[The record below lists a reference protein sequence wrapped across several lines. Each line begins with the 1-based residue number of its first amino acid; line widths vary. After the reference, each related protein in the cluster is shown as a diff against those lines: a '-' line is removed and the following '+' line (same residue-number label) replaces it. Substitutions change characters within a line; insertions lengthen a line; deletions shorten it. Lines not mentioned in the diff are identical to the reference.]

1 MDTLQVKL
9 SIPAQKVR
17 AYAMDADTT
26 MTTLSNLGVNASE
39 AAMRDFMNY
48 AQDAA
53 PNTITAPSN
62 ATPVQFLQHWLPEAI
77 RVVTKARVADRLL
90 GRDIAGSWEQEEIV
104 ATVIEHIGQAR
115 PYGDKT
121 NGNVAEYNVNFERR
135 TIVRFEEDVEV
146 GVLEEARAAA
156 MRLSAGAEKRLAS
169 AESLAI
175 SMNDIAFNG
184 YNQGLAR
191 TYGILNDPNL
201 PNYTTV
207 ATGAGADTVWSSKTF
222 NEICADLKASFAA
235 LRVQSGSNFD
245 PYADESVLGVADAA
259 VDMLSTMNAY
269 GNKSVLEWLKETYP
283 KCRVESVPQFSAA
296 NGGANVF
303 YLFAER
309 IGERKVVNQYV
320 QDTLRLLGIEKKSKG
335 FIETYSNATSG
346 VLLAQPI
353 GIVRYTGI

>member
-1 MDTLQVKL
+1 MNEVKL
-9 SIPAQKVR
+9 SIPANRVK
-17 AYAMDADTT
+17 AYSMDSDTT
-26 MTTLSNLGVNASE
+26 MTTLSNLGVNATE
-39 AAMRDFMNY
+39 TAMREFMQY
-48 AQDAA
+48 AQDAS
-53 PNTITAPSN
+53 PNTITTPSN
-62 ATPVQFLQHWLPEAI
+62 STPVQFLQHWLPDVI

-90 GRDIAGSWEQEEIV
+90 GRDIAGSWSQEEIV
-104 ATVIEHIGQAR
+104 ATVVEHIGQAR

-121 NGNVAEYNVNFERR
+121 NENTAEFNTNFERR

-146 GVLEEARAAA
+146 GILEEERATA

-169 AESLAI
+169 AEALAI
-175 SMNDIAFNG
+175 AMNDVAFNG
-184 YNQGLAR
+184 YNAGMTR

-201 PNYTTV
+201 PNYTAV
-207 ATGAGADTVWSSKTF
+207 ATGAGGQTTWASKTF
-222 NEICADLKASFAA
+222 NEICADIKTAFAS

-245 PYADESVLGVADAA
+245 PYADESVLGVADNA

-269 GNKSVLEWLKETYP
+269 GNKSVMEWIKETYP
-283 KCRVESVPQFSAA
+283 KCRVESVPQFTGA
-296 NGGANVF
+296 NGGADVF

-309 IGERKVVNQYV
+309 IGERKVLNQYV

-335 FIETYSNATSG
+335 FIESYSNATAG

>member
-1 MDTLQVKL
+1 MEQQVKL
-9 SIPAQKVR
+9 SIPAQRVK
-17 AYAMDADTT
+17 AYAMDSDTT
-26 MTTLSNLGVNASE
+26 MVTLSNLGVNATDS
-39 AAMRDFMNY
+39 AMREFMQY

-53 PNTITAPSN
+53 PSTITSPS
-62 ATPVQFLQHWLPEAI
+62 ASTPVQFLQHWLPEAI
-77 RVVTKARVADRLL
+77 KVVTKARVADRLL
-90 GRDIAGSWEQEEIV
+90 GREIAGSWAQEEIV

-121 NGNVAEYNVNFERR
+121 NDNLAEFNTNFERR

-146 GVLEEARAAA
+146 GILEEERASA
-156 MRLSAGAEKRLAS
+156 MRLSAGAEKRIAS

-175 SMNDIAFNG
+175 AMNDVAFNG
-184 YNQGLAR
+184 FNQGLAR

-201 PNYTTV
+201 PNYVTV
-207 ATGAGADTVWSSKTF
+207 ATGADSDTVWSSKTF
-222 NEICADLKASFAA
+222 NEICNDIKAAFAA

-269 GNKSVLEWLKETYP
+269 GNKSVMEWLKETYP
-283 KCRVESVPQFSAA
+283 RCRVESVPQFSSA

-309 IGERKVVNQYV
+309 IGERKVLNQYV
-320 QDTLRLLGIEKKSKG
+320 QDTLRLIGIEKKSKG
-335 FIETYSNATSG
+335 FIESYSNATAG

>member
-1 MDTLQVKL
+1 MEQQVKL
-9 SIPAQKVR
+9 SIPAQRVK
-17 AYAMDADTT
+17 AYAMDSDTT
-26 MTTLSNLGVNASE
+26 MVTLSNLGVNATD
-39 AAMRDFMNY
+39 AAMRDFMQY

-53 PNTITAPSN
+53 PATITSPS
-62 ATPVQFLQHWLPEAI
+62 ASTPVQFLQHWLPEAI

-90 GRDIAGSWEQEEIV
+90 GREIAGSWDQEEIV

-121 NGNVAEYNVNFERR
+121 NNNVAEFNTNFERR

-146 GVLEEARAAA
+146 GILEEERASA

-169 AESLAI
+169 AEALAI
-175 SMNDIAFNG
+175 AMNDVAFNG

-201 PNYTTV
+201 PNYVSV
-207 ATGAGADTVWSSKTF
+207 ATGASSDTLWSTKTF
-222 NEICADLKASFAA
+222 LEICDDLKTAFAA
-235 LRVQSGSNFD
+235 LRVQTGSNFD
-245 PYADESVLGVADAA
+245 PYSDESVLGIADGA

-269 GNKSVLEWLKETYP
+269 GNKSVMEWLKETYP
-283 KCRVESVPQFSAA
+283 KCRIESVPQFTGA

-303 YLFAER
+303 YLFAEK
-309 IGERKVVNQYV
+309 IGERKVLNQYV
-320 QDTLRLLGIEKKSKG
+320 QDTLRLLGVEKKSKG
-335 FIETYSNATSG
+335 FIESYSNATAG

>member
-1 MDTLQVKL
+1 MEQVKL

-26 MTTLSNLGVNASE
+26 MTTLSNLGVNATDG
-39 AAMRDFMNY
+39 AMREFMQY

-53 PNTITAPSN
+53 PSPLTSPS
-62 ATPVQFLQHWLPEAI
+62 ASTPVQFLQHWLPDAI
-77 RVVTKARVADRLL
+77 KVVTKARVADRLL

-121 NGNVAEYNVNFERR
+121 NDNLAEFNTNFERR

-146 GVLEEARAAA
+146 GTLEEARAAA
-156 MRLSAGAEKRLAS
+156 MRLSAGAEKRIAS
-169 AESLAI
+169 AEALAI
-175 SMNDIAFNG
+175 AMNDVAFNG

-207 ATGAGADTVWSSKTF
+207 AVGASTQTVWSSKTF
-222 NEICADLKASFAA
+222 NEICNDIKTAFAA

-245 PYADESVLGVADAA
+245 PYADESVLGVADAC

-269 GNKSVLEWLKETYP
+269 GNKSVMEWLKETYP
-283 KCRVESVPQFSAA
+283 KCRVESVPQFSGA

-303 YLFAER
+303 YLFAEK

-335 FIETYSNATSG
+335 FIESYSNATSG

>member
-1 MDTLQVKL
+1 MKNLKL

-17 AYAMDADTT
+17 AYAMDEDTT
-26 MTTLSNLGVNASE
+26 MTTLSNLGFNASE
-39 AAMRDFMNY
+39 SAMGEFMQY
-48 AQDAA
+48 AQDAE
-53 PNTITAPSN
+53 PTTITAPSTS
-62 ATPVQFLQHWLPEAI
+62 TPVQFLQHWLPEAI
-77 RVVTKARVADRLL
+77 KVVTKARVADRLL

-104 ATVIEHIGQAR
+104 ATVVEHIGQAR

-121 NGNVAEYNVNFERR
+121 NDNLAEFNTNFERR

-146 GVLEEARAAA
+146 GILEEARASA
-156 MRLSAGAEKRLAS
+156 MRLSAGAEKRLAA
-169 AESLAI
+169 AEALAI
-175 SMNDIAFNG
+175 SMNDVAFNG
-184 YNQGLAR
+184 YNQDLTR

-201 PNYTTV
+201 PNYTAV
-207 ATGAGADTVWSSKTF
+207 ATGAGLDTVWSSKTF
-222 NEICADLKASFAA
+222 IEITNDIKAAFAA

-245 PYADESVLGVADAA
+245 PYSDESVLGVADAA

-269 GNKSVLEWLKETYP
+269 GNKSVMEWLKETYP
-283 KCRVESVPQFSAA
+283 KCRVESVPQFSGA

-303 YLFAER
+303 YLFAEK

-335 FIETYSNATSG
+335 FVESYSNATSG